1 MKIAVRALVV
11 VLALTGA
18 AATASMQ
25 ETNSSASAKP
35 VLTRTSAYP
44 VPSCPP
50 GDPSS
55 CGLNSGQ

>member
-25 ETNSSASAKP
+25 ESNSSATLNP

-50 GDPSS
+50 NDPTA
-55 CGLNSGQ
+55 CGLQGGN